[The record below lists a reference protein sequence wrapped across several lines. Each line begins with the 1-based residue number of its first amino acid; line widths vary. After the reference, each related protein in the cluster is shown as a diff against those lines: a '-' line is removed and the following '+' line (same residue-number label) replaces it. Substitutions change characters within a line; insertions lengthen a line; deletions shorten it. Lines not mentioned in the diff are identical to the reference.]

1 MVRAPLCH
9 SGPSGERAGGSRAVV
24 APEAHPSPPP
34 LVGAGAGPAGPFRL
48 PAEEGRVGETAPR
61 APPRRER
68 GSRAAQSEKPASLQY
83 WKEVQHQRGRSRIGG
98 VQARKDLIVFNTNP
112 LKKWVLHA

>member
-24 APEAHPSPPP
+24 VPQAHPSPPP

-68 GSRAAQSEKPASLQY
+68 SSRAAESEKAASLQY
-83 WKEVQHQRGRSRIGG
+83 QRGRSRIGG
-98 VQARKDLIVFNTNP
+98 VRARKDLIVFNTNP